1 MVIGTAV
8 GIPYLDIHFLYDTA
22 SGDVAYQCT
31 EGLFKFDITDP
42 AYPVIPNLATAMPDI
57 SSDGLNYT
65 ISLMQGVTFHD
76 GTAFNASSVQW
87 NLYRLMHFLNWSGNS
102 WLPAPFNRP
111 LPATT
116 LVTQQDILY
125 LTTLNEP
132 LIEEVEIIDEYT
144 VKIILREVKAS
155 WISIMCWQG
164 TFMMSPTY
172 MLSIDDPTTPTIWE
186 GIDTYLEYI
195 PYHPITNPRY
205 ITLVGTGPFEF
216 VSFAADVEV
225 KFVPFA
231 DYKWGPTN
239 LTSLTFVQIE
249 DEVTRNN
256 ALLSGDID
264 ILDSPESAYLDQF
277 AADPDIVI
285 VNAGSTQSILWTSFN
300 YNSIPFDARKAI
312 SYSLNYSYVLDV
324 IYDRLAVDLLSPIP
338 QGILYS
344 NYSYDAPYFDR
355 TIARQTVID
364 ADFGGAVSTHSLSMS
379 STDQDWIDVATATP
393 LVSLNA
399 TWNSEST
406 DRGDCLN
413 RLAFDMEFIGMELIV
428 YSVSW
433 GELLALSRD
442 TPWRLEL
449 FTMGW
454 APDYF
459 DPENFI
465 NPEWSN
471 VSSMNGGEYYEPDV
485 QDLMDA
491 GLIETDPVA
500 REAIYQEIQQ
510 KMIERDMPA
519 IWIRAYV
526 NWDAWRAYVRGW
538 VPNALMQVWSWP
550 LYLV

>member
-1 MVIGTAV
+1 
-8 GIPYLDIHFLYDTA
+8 
-22 SGDVAYQCT
+22 
-31 EGLFKFDITDP
+31 
-42 AYPVIPNLATAMPDI
+42 
-57 SSDGLNYT
+57 
-65 ISLMQGVTFHD
+65 
-76 GTAFNASSVQW
+76 
-87 NLYRLMHFLNWSGNS
+87 
-102 WLPAPFNRP
+102 
-111 LPATT
+111 
-116 LVTQQDILY
+116 
-125 LTTLNEP
+125 
-132 LIEEVEIIDEYT
+132 
-144 VKIILREVKAS
+144 
-155 WISIMCWQG
+155 
-164 TFMMSPTY
+164 
-172 MLSIDDPTTPTIWE
+172 
-186 GIDTYLEYI
+186 
-195 PYHPITNPRY
+195 
-205 ITLVGTGPFEF
+205 VGTGPFEF

-225 KFVPFA
+225 KFAPFA

-300 YNSIPFDARKAI
+300 YNSIPFAARKAI

-324 IYDRLAVDLLSPIP
+324 IYDRLAVDLKSPIP

-355 TIARQTVID
+355 AIARQTIID
-364 ADFGGAVSTHSLSMS
+364 ADLYGAVTDHGLSMS
-379 STDQDWIDVATATP
+379 STDQDWIDVATGPTP
-393 LVSLNA
+393 LRTLNY

-406 DRGDCLN
+406 DRGDIGN
-413 RLAFDMEFIGMELIV
+413 RLAYDMEYIGFELEI
-428 YSVSW
+428 YSVAW
-433 GELLALSRD
+433 GILIAMSRD
-442 TPWRLEL
+442 EPWRLEM

-485 QDLMDA
+485 QALMDA
-491 GLIETDPVA
+491 GLIETNPVL

-519 IWIRAYV
+519 MWIRAYV
-526 NWDAWRAYVRGW
+526 NWDAWRDYVRGW

>member
-1 MVIGTAV
+1 
-8 GIPYLDIHFLYDTA
+8 
-22 SGDVAYQCT
+22 
-31 EGLFKFDITDP
+31 
-42 AYPVIPNLATAMPDI
+42 
-57 SSDGLNYT
+57 
-65 ISLMQGVTFHD
+65 MQGVTFQD
-76 GTAFNASSVQW
+76 GTKFNATAVQW
-87 NLYRLMHFLNWSGNS
+87 NLYRLMHFLNWSDNS
-102 WLPAPFNRP
+102 WLPAPWNRP

-116 LVTQQDILY
+116 AVTQQSILY

-172 MLSIDDPTTPTIWE
+172 MLTLDDPTTATIIE
-186 GIDTYLEYI
+186 AIDSYLEYI
-195 PYHPITNPRY
+195 PYHPITNPVPHL
-205 ITLVGTGPFEF
+205 LVGTGPFEF

-225 KFVPFA
+225 KFAPFA

-277 AADPDIVI
+277 AADPEIEI

-300 YNSIPFDARKAI
+300 YNSIPFAARKAI

-344 NYSYDAPYFDR
+344 NYSYDAPFFDR
-355 TIARQTVID
+355 AIARQTIID
-364 ADFGGAVSTHSLSMS
+364 ADLYGAVTTHGLSMS
-379 STDQDWIDVATATP
+379 STDQDWIDVATGPTP
-393 LVSLNA
+393 LRTLNY

-406 DRGDCLN
+406 DRGDIGN
-413 RLAFDMEFIGMELIV
+413 RLAFDMEYIGFELEI
-428 YSVSW
+428 YSVAW
-433 GELLALSRD
+433 GILIAMSRD
-442 TPWRLEL
+442 EPWRLEM

-485 QDLMDA
+485 QALMDA

-519 IWIRAYV
+519 MWIRAYV
-526 NWDAWRAYVRGW
+526 NWDAWRDYVRGW